1 MIIVDTREK
10 PRAIVR
16 ILAEFD
22 RQGIA
27 YVRRALNF
35 ADYAD
40 PERLPGIVIDRK
52 QNLLEVASN
61 VVQGR
66 KRFVREIERCNRA
79 GCHLIVLVEHGNT
92 IRQLS
97 DVIGWKNPRLK
108 ESPYAVSGERLY
120 KIMAAMAN
128 YYGIEWRF
136 CNKQSTGREII
147 KLLGCD
153 QDGPEHGNRRSE
165 SQSLLP

>member
-22 RQGIA
+22 RQGVA

-79 GCHLIVLVEHGNT
+79 GCHLIVLVEHGNR
-92 IRQLS
+92 IRTLE
-97 DVIGWKNPRLK
+97 DVIDWKNPRLR
-108 ESPYAVSGERLY
+108 ESPYAVSGERLF
-120 KIMAAMAN
+120 KIMKAMEN
-128 YYGIEWRF
+128 YYHIEFRF

-153 QDGPEHGNRRSE
+153 QDGS
-165 SQSLLP
+165 

>member
-1 MIIVDTREK
+1 MVIVDTREK

-22 RQGIA
+22 RRGVE

-40 PERLPGIVIDRK
+40 PDRLPGIVIDRK
-52 QNLLEVASN
+52 QNLIEVASN
-61 VVQGR
+61 VTIDR

-79 GCHLIVLVEHGNT
+79 GCRLIVLIEHGGQ
-92 IRQLS
+92 IRQLE
-97 DVIGWKNPRLK
+97 DVIRWKNPRLR

-120 KIMAAMAN
+120 KIMKAMEG
-128 YYGIEWRF
+128 YYGIRWMF
-136 CNKQSTGREII
+136 CDKRSTGKKIIEI
-147 KLLGCD
+147 LGGD
-153 QDGPEHGNRRSE
+153 KNE
-165 SQSLLP
+165 